1 MVDPKKQFHGV
12 FGFPVTPFKDDLSLD
27 LPALEQNVD
36 WMAKHPFCAMVATG
50 GTGEVYSMT
59 PEESIE
65 VVRVTVKTVKG
76 RMPIVAGVGYNT
88 VMACHMAKKMEKAGA
103 SALLVMPPYYINA
116 PEAGM
121 IAYFKAINDA
131 CGLPL
136 SFYTR
141 DWAAFTA
148 AQVGRLCDAVP
159 NLKMWKDGQG
169 DMRKYQRIMQTIGD
183 RLTWVGGIGD
193 DCAPGYF
200 AIGCQAYTSSISNIS
215 PKMSFAIA
223 DAGLKGDRNAMNALM
238 AKYVHPLYALRDR
251 MKGYEVSIMKSA
263 MDMIPGLRGGP
274 VRPPLVN
281 TATADIADLKKLMKL
296 YADYDKG

>member
-1 MVDPKKQFHGV
+1 MLDPKKQFHGV

-27 LPALEQNVD
+27 IAALEKNVD
-36 WMAKHPFCAMVATG
+36 WMAKHPFCAMVAAG

-59 PEESIE
+59 PEESVA
-65 VVRVTVKTVKG
+65 VVRATVKAVNG
-76 RMPIVAGVGYNT
+76 RMPVVAGVGFGST
-88 VMACHMAKKMEKAGA
+88 IAASMARQMEDAGA
-103 SALLVMPPYYINA
+103 EALLVMPPYYINA

-121 IAYFKAINDA
+121 IEYFKAVNNS
-131 CGLPL
+131 CGLAL

-141 DWAAFTA
+141 DWAAYGP
-148 AQVGRLCDAVP
+148 AQVARLCDAVP

-169 DMRKYQRIMQTIGD
+169 DMRKYQRIMTTMGD
-183 RLTWVGGIGD
+183 RLAWIGGIGD

-223 DAGLKGDRNAMNALM
+223 EAGLKGDRAAMTGLM
-238 AKYVHPLYALRDR
+238 TKYVGPLYALRDR
-251 MKGYEVSIMKSA
+251 LRGYEVSIMKSA

-281 TATADIADLKKLMKL
+281 TLPADEADLRKLMDL
-296 YADYDKG
+296 YAAYDAS

>member
-1 MVDPKKQFHGV
+1 MLDPKKQFHGV

-27 LPALEQNVD
+27 IEGLEKNVD
-36 WMAKHPFCAMVATG
+36 WMAKHPFCAMVAAG

-59 PEESIE
+59 PDESVA
-65 VVRVTVKTVKG
+65 VVRATVKAVNG
-76 RMPIVAGVGYNT
+76 RMPVVAGVGFNT
-88 VMACHMAKKMEKAGA
+88 VIAASMARQMEDAGA
-103 SALLVMPPYYINA
+103 EALLVMPPYYVNA

-121 IAYFKAINDA
+121 IEYFKAVNNA
-131 CGLPL
+131 CGLAL

-141 DWAAFTA
+141 DWAAYTP
-148 AQVGRLCDAVP
+148 AQVERLCDAVP

-169 DMRKYQRIMQTIGD
+169 DMRKYQKIITTMGD
-183 RLTWVGGIGD
+183 RLAWIGGIGD

-223 DAGLKGDRNAMNALM
+223 EAGLKGDRETMNALM
-238 AKYVHPLYALRDR
+238 AKYVVPLYALRDR
-251 MKGYEVSIMKSA
+251 LRGYEVSIMKSA

-281 TATADIADLKKLMKL
+281 TSAADEVDLRKLMEL
-296 YADYDKG
+296 YAAYDAS